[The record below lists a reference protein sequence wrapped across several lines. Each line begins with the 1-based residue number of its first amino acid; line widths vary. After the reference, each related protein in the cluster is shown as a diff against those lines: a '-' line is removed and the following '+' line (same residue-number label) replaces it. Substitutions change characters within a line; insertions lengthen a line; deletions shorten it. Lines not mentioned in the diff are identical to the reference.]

1 MAFSGHTAPQVTIN
15 SSANANPYTG
25 NITVGSTS
33 DLVVLFI
40 QGWTGTGGHDPTTW
54 TVTVDGSAITP
65 THSRGSSAVNFAGA
79 IYELTGLAAG
89 ARALSVSFGAAG
101 RGCQAIAY
109 VITGQDTTTPVAAR
123 NGNASYSGDVATLG
137 FTTTTGANGNLLVS
151 VMGNRENV
159 AGAEYSMTGG
169 TLIGSSTTG
178 GVDTSDITAA
188 YGYHEV
194 ATAGSTT
201 DTYSWTDT
209 GRCHVLWAEINL
221 ATGGGGVSVTTGTGS
236 VTVQGHAPTA
246 GAGATAATGTGAVAV
261 QGYAPTATAGAGV
274 SATPGTGS
282 ITVQGYAPTVATG
295 GEATA
300 TPGTGTLTL
309 QGHAPT
315 ATAGVTAATG
325 TGSIT
330 VQGYAPTVSDGSVA
344 ETQPGGWLPIK
355 YVDRDGNVVDLDA
368 VEEAIE
374 EIAEQAPPKRRA
386 DLTRVSARVLAMLAR
401 DETPRRDD
409 VRLLRRALAE
419 REAALMA
426 LNAALLAQQL
436 LDDETT
442 VLLLAA

>member
-65 THSRGSSAVNFAGA
+65 THSQGSSAVNFAGA

-123 NGNASYSGDVATLG
+123 NGNASYAGDVATRG
-137 FTTTTGANGNLLVS
+137 FTTTTGTDGNLLVS

-159 AGAEYSMTGG
+159 AGAEYSLTGG
-169 TLIGSSTTG
+169 TLIGTSTTG

-246 GAGATAATGTGAVAV
+246 GAG
-261 QGYAPTATAGAGV
+261 V
-274 SATPGTGS
+274 SATP
-282 ITVQGYAPTVATG
+282 
-295 GEATA
+295 
-300 TPGTGTLTL
+300 
-309 QGHAPT
+309 
-315 ATAGVTAATG
+315 G

-426 LNAALLAQQL
+426 LNAALLGQQL

>member
-1 MAFSGHTAPQVTIN
+1 MATGSGNQT
-15 SSANANPYTG
+15 
-25 NITVGSTS
+25 
-33 DLVVLFI
+33 L
-40 QGWTGTGGHDPTTW
+40 
-54 TVTVDGSAITP
+54 TVTPS
-65 THSRGSSAVNFAGA
+65 GA
-79 IYELTGLAAG
+79 P
-89 ARALSVSFGAAG
+89 RALSAHAFLIQGF
-101 RGCQAIAY
+101 
-109 VITGQDTTTPVAAR
+109 DTTTPIANSGGV
-123 NGNASYSGDVATLG
+123 NNYSGTVTALTSPNG
-137 FTTTTGANGNLLVS
+137 VTTAASGNVIIGAVS
-151 VMGNRENV
+151 IH
-159 AGAEYSMTGG
+159 S
-169 TLIGSSTTG
+169 G
-178 GVDTSDITAA
+178 GVTGIS
-188 YGYHEV
+188 V
-194 ATAGSTT
+194 ATADGSSVGNNGTNTFNDNSWGVAWKETT
-201 DTYSWTDT
+201 PAASVTFAWTWT
-209 GRCHVLWAEINL
+209 SAQRCGAAWVEINA
-221 ATGGGGVSVTTGTGS
+221 ATGGGGASVTTGAGS
-236 VTVQGHAPTA
+236 VTVQGHAP
-246 GAGATAATGTGAVAV
+246 
-261 QGYAPTATAGAGV
+261 TAGAGV

-300 TPGTGTLTL
+300 TPGTGALTL

-426 LNAALLAQQL
+426 LNAALLGQQL
-436 LDDETT
+436 LDDEIT

>member
-1 MAFSGHTAPQVTIN
+1 MQGFAP
-15 SSANANPYTG
+15 
-25 NITVGSTS
+25 
-33 DLVVLFI
+33 
-40 QGWTGTGGHDPTTW
+40 
-54 TVTVDGSAITP
+54 
-65 THSRGSSAVNFAGA
+65 
-79 IYELTGLAAG
+79 
-89 ARALSVSFGAAG
+89 
-101 RGCQAIAY
+101 
-109 VITGQDTTTPVAAR
+109 
-123 NGNASYSGDVATLG
+123 
-137 FTTTTGANGNLLVS
+137 
-151 VMGNRENV
+151 
-159 AGAEYSMTGG
+159 
-169 TLIGSSTTG
+169 
-178 GVDTSDITAA
+178 
-188 YGYHEV
+188 
-194 ATAGSTT
+194 
-201 DTYSWTDT
+201 
-209 GRCHVLWAEINL
+209 
-221 ATGGGGVSVTTGTGS
+221 
-236 VTVQGHAPTA
+236 
-246 GAGATAATGTGAVAV
+246 
-261 QGYAPTATAGAGV
+261 TAGAGV

-426 LNAALLAQQL
+426 LNAALLGQQL
-436 LDDETT
+436 LDDEIT

>member
-1 MAFSGHTAPQVTIN
+1 MALTIAQ
-15 SSANANPYTG
+15 SALA
-25 NITVGSTS
+25 
-33 DLVVLFI
+33 L
-40 QGWTGTGGHDPTTW
+40 
-54 TVTVDGSAITP
+54 SAD
-65 THSRGSSAVNFAGA
+65 GSSATSFGPGPSITIGSGGN
-79 IYELTGLAAG
+79 
-89 ARALSVSFGAAG
+89 RALLFTFYGMVATASVASTPAPTITATFNGVNVPVFGYRYHTGDRSWLAHGYLPAPPSGAG
-101 RGCQAIAY
+101 TLSLT
-109 VITGQDTTTPVAAR
+109 VSSGQFSMLAFVEERTDAHQTTTPVVVSGGTSTAAPP
-123 NGNASYSGDVATLG
+123 ATLSG
-137 FTTTTGANGNLLVS
+137 TTTTNGSDLVS
-151 VMGNRENV
+151 AIAGGRRSGAPTSAISCTDGTLSITDQTGTTDLQSVVGALGYKSKPT
-159 AGAEYSMTGG
+159 AGADSITFTWTG
-169 TLIGSSTTG
+169 TFRTVRQS
-178 GVDTSDITAA
+178 V
-188 YGYHEV
+188 EV
-194 ATAGSTT
+194 FE
-201 DTYSWTDT
+201 
-209 GRCHVLWAEINL
+209 EI
-221 ATGGGGVSVTTGTGS
+221 ASGGGVSVTTGTGS

-261 QGYAPTATAGAGV
+261 QGHAPTATAGATATPGTGALSVQGFAPTAGAGV
-274 SATPGTGS
+274 SATP
-282 ITVQGYAPTVATG
+282 
-295 GEATA
+295 
-300 TPGTGTLTL
+300 
-309 QGHAPT
+309 
-315 ATAGVTAATG
+315 G

-436 LDDETT
+436 LDDEIT